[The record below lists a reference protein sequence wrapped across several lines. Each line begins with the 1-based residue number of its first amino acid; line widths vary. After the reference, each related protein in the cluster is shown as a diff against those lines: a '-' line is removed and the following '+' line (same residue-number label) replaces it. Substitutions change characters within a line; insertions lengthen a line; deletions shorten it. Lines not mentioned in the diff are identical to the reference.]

1 MQYQINS
8 EKIKS
13 MTLPEF
19 VSNNESFLSGIAAIA
34 VIIGFL
40 WTIGRNIFG
49 KTLGSNGDRKKTQ
62 KITLSELSSPSPH
75 PIKFANSNGVNI
87 AHTIHGQESP
97 TLIVTPGIISNL
109 HISSHLPPIRDTMN
123 ALASFSRVINFDK
136 RGQGLSDPTN
146 SVATLDER
154 ILDIHSVADQTNS
167 EKFFLMGISEGGPMS
182 IKFAVDNP
190 ERVRGLILF
199 GTTAKFSRSEDYPLG
214 ISDKA
219 LDGLIDSWGTGAG
232 RDIFFPSISRDVI
245 DDETYR
251 GFEKLLS
258 DKRSMAQITTYMKE
272 LDVRPLLSKLK
283 CPTLIIHFTGDLAVP
298 IRMGRLL
305 ASHILN
311 SEFVEIAG
319 VDHCDLANAPLA
331 ISKIKNFVGE

>member
-109 HISSHLPPIRDTMN
+109 CLLYT
-123 ALASFSRVINFDK
+123 
-136 RGQGLSDPTN
+136 SD
-146 SVATLDER
+146 AADE
-154 ILDIHSVADQTNS
+154 
-167 EKFFLMGISEGGPMS
+167 
-182 IKFAVDNP
+182 
-190 ERVRGLILF
+190 
-199 GTTAKFSRSEDYPLG
+199 
-214 ISDKA
+214 
-219 LDGLIDSWGTGAG
+219 
-232 RDIFFPSISRDVI
+232 
-245 DDETYR
+245 
-251 GFEKLLS
+251 
-258 DKRSMAQITTYMKE
+258 
-272 LDVRPLLSKLK
+272 
-283 CPTLIIHFTGDLAVP
+283 
-298 IRMGRLL
+298 
-305 ASHILN
+305 
-311 SEFVEIAG
+311 
-319 VDHCDLANAPLA
+319 
-331 ISKIKNFVGE
+331 